1 MRLARLLSMLLVAL
15 TAALS
20 MAPAALLGAP
30 DAAARPP
37 LRLPNQI
44 VDESN
49 VLGAAGKEQV
59 GQAIDRLYQNR
70 QVRLWVVYVDSFS
83 GQNAEPWAQ
92 ATLRAS
98 DLGEY
103 DALLAVATVDR
114 AYAFLTGSAAA
125 SNSEANTLRRNEIEP
140 ALRDG
145 NWAAAAVAAADGLDA
160 KTTTS
165 SSGLNWFGVLVV
177 LVVLGLGV
185 LGLLLWSRRRTR
197 KRREADLAAA
207 QRIDPTDPSALAA
220 VPLETL
226 DELSRS
232 IVVEVDN
239 AVRTSDNELT
249 LAVEEF
255 GEQRTAPFSAA
266 VTAARTALTQAFNAR
281 QILDD
286 TVPETP
292 AQRRDLLT
300 RVIVAAAKADGE
312 LDTQREAFGQL
323 RDLVI
328 NAPARL
334 DVLTQQMVDLTTRI
348 APAEQALAELNRQ
361 FAPTALHSVADNV
374 DTAKQRLAFADQNI
388 SNARALVARPAG
400 QQAGLVDS
408 VRAAESA
415 LGQAR
420 TMLDAIDSAA
430 GDISRAIATLPEEIA
445 DVQAGI
451 AAADAQLSRGGFA
464 EAAELTAAR
473 DAAAQAVAT
482 AQESGNTDPLGA
494 FSALTQADADLDRLL
509 AVIAEERQAQERLR
523 RSYEQALA
531 AAQSR
536 VRGVSDFIDT
546 RRGSVGPEARTRLA
560 EAVRQLQAAQDKAGD
575 NSTES
580 LPTAIAHANS
590 ATSLAMQAQQLA
602 NNDVSYAHQAY
613 NSQHYGGGSNSG
625 AVLGGIIIGNILSG
639 ALRGGIG
646 GSVGGGS
653 WRSTSFGGSGGGGFG
668 GGGGGGFGGGGGRF

>member
-1 MRLARLLSMLLVAL
+1 MLLVAL

-20 MAPAALLGAP
+20 IAPAALLTAP
-30 DAAARPP
+30 EAAARPP
-37 LRLPNQI
+37 LRLPSQI

-49 VLGAAGKEQV
+49 VLGATGEEQV

-103 DALLAVATVDR
+103 DALLAVATADR

-125 SNSEANTLRRNEIEP
+125 SNSEANTLRRTEIEP

-160 KTTTS
+160 KTTS
-165 SSGLNWFGVLVV
+165 SSPGLNWFGVLVM
-177 LVVLGLGV
+177 LAILGIGV
-185 LGLLLWSRRRTR
+185 LGLLLWSRRRAR

-207 QRIDPTDPSALAA
+207 QRVDPTDPSALAA

-300 RVIVAAAKADGE
+300 RVIVAAARADRE

-348 APAEQALAELNRQ
+348 APAEQALAELSRQ
-361 FAPTALHSVADNV
+361 FAPTALHSVADNI

-388 SNARALVARPAG
+388 TNARALVARPAG

-451 AAADAQLSRGGFA
+451 AAADTQLSRGGVD
-464 EAAELTAAR
+464 EAAELKAAR

-509 AVIAEERQAQERLR
+509 AAVAEERQAQERLR

-560 EAVRQLQAAQDKAGD
+560 EAVRQLQAAQDKAAD

-602 NNDVSYAHQAY
+602 NNDVSYASQAY

-668 GGGGGGFGGGGGRF
+668 GGSFGGGGGRF